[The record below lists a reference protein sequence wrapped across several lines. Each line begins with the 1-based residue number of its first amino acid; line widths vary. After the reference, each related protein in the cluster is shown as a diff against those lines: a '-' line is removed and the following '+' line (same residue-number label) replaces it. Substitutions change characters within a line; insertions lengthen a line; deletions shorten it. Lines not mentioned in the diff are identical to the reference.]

1 MANTSP
7 TWKIE
12 GAHQLSGSI
21 TTKGSKNTNPVIL
34 TNIPRINDVFDMV
47 SLLRLAGTSVTWLDR
62 STLEIQRPSLLA
74 ADGLDI
80 EASRRTRAVVLL
92 VAALAKDQDDSI
104 FPRGCSFGD
113 HSLRPQV
120 DALEQLSLEVDNHSA
135 ACECVGRKPASQI
148 LSCRC

>member
-1 MANTSP
+1 MAYTSP

-12 GAHQLSGSI
+12 GAHQLSESI

-34 TNIPRINDVFDMV
+34 TNIPRTNDVFDMV
-47 SLLRLAGTSVTWLDR
+47 SLLRSAGTSVTWLDR

-74 ADGLDI
+74 ADSLDI

-92 VAALAKDQDDSI
+92 VAALAKDQDDSV

-113 HSLRPQV
+113 RSLRPQV

-135 ACECVGRKPASQI
+135 ACECVDRKPAGQM

>member
-1 MANTSP
+1 MAYTSP

-12 GAHQLSGSI
+12 GAHQLSGSN
-21 TTKGSKNTNPVIL
+21 TTNGSKNTNPVIL

-47 SLLRLAGTSVTWLDR
+47 SLLRSAGTSVAWLDR
-62 STLEIQRPSLLA
+62 STLEIQLPSPLA
-74 ADGLDI
+74 ADSLDI

-113 HSLRPQV
+113 RSLRPQV
-120 DALEQLSLEVDNHSA
+120 DALEQPIPEVNNYSA
-135 ACECVGRKPASQI
+135 ACECVNRKPASQI
-148 LSCRC
+148 LSYCC